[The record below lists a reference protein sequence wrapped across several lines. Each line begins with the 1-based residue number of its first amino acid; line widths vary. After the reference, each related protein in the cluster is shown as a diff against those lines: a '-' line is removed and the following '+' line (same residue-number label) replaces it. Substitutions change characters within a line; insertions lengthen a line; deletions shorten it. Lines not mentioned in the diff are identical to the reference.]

1 MGLAGGPGFQMG
13 PVSISDKRGARRVF
27 LPGGPLYP
35 SCTTVQYA
43 CLRNKISKTT
53 LFIVEKKLHYRVSQ
67 IIDNAVHFC
76 IKPVLPYHIAPAV
89 RNIQLKVRWWI
100 ICRVVDAVHR
110 IVIERVRSTQS
121 CPHTAGSTLCSGT
134 DSGSDGRVQG
144 GCTHITSALI
154 SHQAECLSLWCA
166 LIDSKD
172 RQSQS
177 LDKE

>member
-1 MGLAGGPGFQMG
+1 MEPCHL
-13 PVSISDKRGARRVF
+13 K
-27 LPGGPLYP
+27 
-35 SCTTVQYA
+35 
-43 CLRNKISKTT
+43 
-53 LFIVEKKLHYRVSQ
+53 IVEKKLHHRVSQ
-67 IIDNAVHFC
+67 IINSAVHSC
-76 IKPVLPYHIAPAV
+76 IKPVLAYHVAPAV
-89 RNIQLKVRWWI
+89 RNTQLKVRWWI
-100 ICRVVDAVHR
+100 SRVVDAVHR
-110 IVIERVRSTQS
+110 IVVERVRSTQS